1 MLQRP
6 SLLTWSF
13 FLIALSVQPGAWTQ
27 AFLSDRLI
35 VTYTF
40 LANASVIAG
49 AAASVIFAMLFPRT
63 QPSPAIRRTAEALAF
78 FGIALL
84 IFDTANGYS
93 QIFGW
98 VTHGSAAW
106 AALVKALTYR
116 AMVGLSVTAIVMF
129 GINYLRSLPRERL
142 RMQWVALG
150 FAVGNCGS
158 ALPLVLGGFFGVEM
172 PLAAVNAMLALTIFI
187 PVSVAYAIAKH
198 RVLDIRFFLSRA
210 LIYSCVSV
218 IIVGTFVL
226 AEWAAGTWLAGLT
239 HATGPAVVI
248 ATALGLGL
256 SLRPIYALADN
267 LVNTVLFKK
276 QFQAR
281 ALLARMG
288 AGLPYAESTDGI
300 MDVLTRG
307 VCENLQL
314 VSAALFRRDESGLF
328 AAKLPTDGAPATI
341 FKKPISASSPPR
353 SKGPRRARQLSI
365 RGSRKLAARRGRT
378 VRRAVVAYPA
388 EPCGIRSLLSSRGRH
403 RSRPRRTR
411 TPRFTRDVCLA
422 GLRCTSPR
430 RTGRGRLPRTRRRA
444 GRSPQYAAPLEC
456 DP

>member
-1 MLQRP
+1 MVIAAILVLQRP

-328 AAKLPTDGAPATI
+328 RREAAYRWGPGDDLQETDI
-341 FKKPISASSPPR
+341 
-353 SKGPRRARQLSI
+353 RQLSAAFE
-365 RGSRKLAARRGRT
+365 GSTARSTTFHSRIPQACRKAR
-378 VRRAVVAYPA
+378 AN
-388 EPCGIRSLLSSRGRH
+388 
-403 RSRPRRTR
+403 R
-411 TPRFTRDVCLA
+411 TPRCRCISGGTLRDSFSTQLTR
-422 GLRCTSPR
+422 T
-430 RTGRGRLPRTRRRA
+430 
-444 GRSPQYAAPLEC
+444 APISTQTNANSSLHS
-456 DP
+456 